1 MKISNIELIQFR
13 NYSRFNTDLSPKL
26 NWIYGSNGQ
35 GKTNLVESIHY
46 LCNLE
51 SFRTSKLS
59 NIIKKNKSEA
69 LINGLVERRSF
80 KHAVRINV
88 SNKGRQVFIDNNPS
102 YHVSEYILSFMA
114 LAFTP
119 ESVGLF
125 KSAPQERRKFFNKII
140 SFLNPTY
147 FKDLQE
153 CKKIIIQKNASLR
166 SGKIDQIPIWNKMLA
181 SSAIKLMEQRINF
194 VEQVNLYLHD
204 LFMELS
210 GRSENLRL
218 IYEPSLNSMFFD
230 KKIFFNQLERSQ
242 KKELQ
247 KGYSILGPH
256 RDEFHLMMNEQK
268 DKDFFSQ
275 GEFRI
280 TNLSLKMTINRL
292 LYMRH
297 KFYPVLIFD
306 DLFSELDEEVVNH
319 VIQVL
324 IKVNNQIFI
333 TSTSRPSFSLPA
345 KYIKIEKGMQV

>member
-1 MKISNIELIQFR
+1 MKIINIELIQFR
-13 NYSRFNTDLSPKL
+13 NYLKFNTELSPKL

-51 SFRTSKLS
+51 SFRTSKTS
-59 NIIKKNKSEA
+59 NLIQKNKSETV
-69 LINGLVERRSF
+69 INGLIERSDF
-80 KHAVRINV
+80 KHSVRINV
-88 SNKGRQVFIDNNPS
+88 SKKGRQVLLDNNPA
-102 YHVSEYILSFMA
+102 YHVSEYIFSFMS

-125 KSAPQERRKFFNKII
+125 KSTPQERRKFFNKII
-140 SFLNPTY
+140 SFLNPIY

-166 SGKIDQIPIWNKMLA
+166 SGSIEQISIWNKMLA
-181 SSAIKLMEQRINF
+181 RYSIKLMEQRVNF
-194 VEQVNLYLHD
+194 VEQVNLFLHD
-204 LFMELS
+204 LFTELS

-218 IYEPSLNSMFFD
+218 IYEPSLNS
-230 KKIFFNQLERSQ
+230 KIFDEKFFFEQLEKNQ

-247 KGYSILGPH
+247 QGYSILGPH

-268 DKDFFSQ
+268 DRDFFSQ

-280 TNLSLKMTINRL
+280 TNLSLKMTINHL
-292 LYMRH
+292 LYKKY
-297 KFYPVLIFD
+297 KFHPVLIFD
-306 DLFSELDEEVVNH
+306 DLLSELDEEVVNH
-319 VIQVL
+319 VIKVL

-333 TSTSRPSFSLPA
+333 TSTSKPSYSLPG
-345 KYIKIEKGMQV
+345 KCIKIEQGMHV